1 VIGNRRIRDHKPYGI
16 LSVREV
22 VAHSSNVGA
31 IQLGFRIGKER
42 FERYIRNFGFGA
54 PTDVDLPGESKG
66 LLKPASQWPAITL
79 GTISMG
85 QGIGVTPLQLLTAVS
100 SIANGGF
107 LVKPH
112 IVQQRHTQGVE
123 RASYEP
129 EQNGKRV
136 LSTAT
141 TSMVKEMLTGV
152 ITAGTGKEAQL
163 EGFSAAGK
171 TGTAQKIESNGRYSH
186 SKFIS
191 SFVGFA
197 PLDNPAIAVVVTIDE
212 PHGQYY
218 GGLVAAPVFRNIA
231 EKTLRYLS
239 IPPDQPLTKLQVAK
253 LRREETE
260 TNNADLEQPEL
271 ADPEWQVPALR
282 RDSTEAS
289 GPASLVPS
297 PNEEGYNNVD
307 MEGANSIEVPDLRG
321 KSLRTV
327 LFELSKLGLQAKANG
342 SGLATDQIPPP
353 GTKVVPGSKIS
364 IQLNRHIF

>member
-1 VIGNRRIRDHKPYGI
+1 
-16 LSVREV
+16 
-22 VAHSSNVGA
+22 
-31 IQLGFRIGKER
+31 
-42 FERYIRNFGFGA
+42 
-54 PTDVDLPGESKG
+54 
-66 LLKPASQWPAITL
+66 
-79 GTISMG
+79 
-85 QGIGVTPLQLLTAVS
+85 
-100 SIANGGF
+100 
-107 LVKPH
+107 
-112 IVQQRHTQGVE
+112 
-123 RASYEP
+123 
-129 EQNGKRV
+129 
-136 LSTAT
+136 
-141 TSMVKEMLTGV
+141 VKEMLTGV

-171 TGTAQKIESNGRYSH
+171 TGTAQKIEANGRYSH
-186 SKFIS
+186 SRFIS

-239 IPPDQPLTKLQVAK
+239 VPPDQPLTAPQLAK

-260 TNNADLEQPEL
+260 TNNPDLEQPEL
-271 ADPEWQVPALR
+271 ADSEWQVPAVQR
-282 RDSTEAS
+282 ASAESRGSTS
-289 GPASLVPS
+289 PIPS
-297 PNEEGYNNVD
+297 PNEEAYNNVD